1 MRSSVSKES
10 LAALLLLLLA
20 CCLIDPAAAQT
31 NRTNATTTTPAP
43 TGSGVVLVLYING
56 VFVNLTCN
64 ISLFG
69 NITCASDYDHVVT
82 VTRLE
87 DSTDNTILYV
97 LLGLMGGLVV
107 IVAGVAGA
115 AYYNSRK
122 NTQNYQP
129 MPNNVPQAPYPD
141 PGYPPQGPYPDP
153 GYPQEYMPP
162 PAGGGFPQYIP
173 QTPYQPGGDSQQY
186 PDGQYFRGQGANL
199 QRKVISVNLVRPC
212 LPEEPLAV
220 MRMA

>member
-10 LAALLLLLLA
+10 LAAVLLLLLA
-20 CCLIDPAAAQT
+20 CCLIDPAAAQS

-64 ISLFG
+64 VSLFG
-69 NITCASDYDHVVT
+69 NISCASDYDHVVT
-82 VTRLE
+82 VTRLA

-129 MPNNVPQAPYPD
+129 MPVPQAPYPGPD
-141 PGYPPQGPYPDP
+141 DYLPEPPPGPEYGPQGYGPQGYGPQGYGPPGPPGQQNGPYANYP
-153 GYPQEYMPP
+153 G
-162 PAGGGFPQYIP
+162 
-173 QTPYQPGGDSQQY
+173 PYNASGSS
-186 PDGQYFRGQGANL
+186 L

>member
-64 ISLFG
+64 VSLFG
-69 NITCASDYDHVVT
+69 NISCASDYDHVVT

-129 MPNNVPQAPYPD
+129 MPVPQAPYPGPED
-141 PGYPPQGPYPDP
+141 YLPEPPPGYTP
-153 GYPQEYMPP
+153 GYGPPGYNPQEYDPQGQQGPP
-162 PAGGGFPQYIP
+162 G
-173 QTPYQPGGDSQQY
+173 QQY
-186 PDGQYFRGQGANL
+186 GPYARYPGPFNQAGSSL

>member
-1 MRSSVSKES
+1 
-10 LAALLLLLLA
+10 
-20 CCLIDPAAAQT
+20 
-31 NRTNATTTTPAP
+31 
-43 TGSGVVLVLYING
+43 VVLVLYING

-64 ISLFG
+64 VSLFG
-69 NITCASDYDHVVT
+69 NISCASDYDHVVT

-129 MPNNVPQAPYPD
+129 MPVPQAPYQY
-141 PGYPPQGPYPDP
+141 PGPEDYLPEPQPGPEYGPQGYGPQGYGPPGPPGQQNGPYANYP
-153 GYPQEYMPP
+153 G
-162 PAGGGFPQYIP
+162 
-173 QTPYQPGGDSQQY
+173 PYNA
-186 PDGQYFRGQGANL
+186 QGSSL

>member
-10 LAALLLLLLA
+10 LAAVLLLLLA

-64 ISLFG
+64 VSLFG
-69 NITCASDYDHVVT
+69 NISCASDYDHVVT

-129 MPNNVPQAPYPD
+129 MPVPQAPYPGPD
-141 PGYPPQGPYPDP
+141 DYLPEPPQGQQGPP
-153 GYPQEYMPP
+153 G
-162 PAGGGFPQYIP
+162 
-173 QTPYQPGGDSQQY
+173 QQY
-186 PDGQYFRGQGANL
+186 GPYARYPGPFNQAGSSL

>member
-129 MPNNVPQAPYPD
+129 MPNNVPQTPYPPEPNGYPSEPQ
-141 PGYPPQGPYPDP
+141 PGYPEYGPQGYDPQGYGPQGYGPPGPPGQQNGPYAN
-153 GYPQEYMPP
+153 YPP
-162 PAGGGFPQYIP
+162 PYN
-173 QTPYQPGGDSQQY
+173 T
-186 PDGQYFRGQGANL
+186 QGSSL